1 MNINELTIGQVKEIS
16 ELFGGQADKKSTM
29 LSSYIGKY
37 VICRSRN
44 EGVNAGFVKDIDETG
59 VVLEDARRLSYP
71 FIPANKQ
78 VSWYEGVAKHGIS
91 NDSKVG
97 TAVEK
102 CIIEDYS
109 LTVCTDLAK
118 NSLIEAKDYEQN

>member
-59 VVLEDARRLSYP
+59 VILEDARRLYYHK
-71 FIPANKQ
+71 PANKE

-97 TAVEK
+97 TAAEK

-118 NSLIEAKDYEQN
+118 NSLIEAKDHEQN